1 MGVRFYGDP
10 PTHLTFSSLESL
22 GLPHVSTTR
31 YCPDIAP
38 PSEPVMP
45 FGETAQALFRHHGL
59 DLSRTAYLRQVHGRG
74 VQEVRRGSGGFS
86 GVGDI
91 LLTETPDLSLSIFT
105 ADCLAIALFDPA
117 TPRLALAHVGWRGVV
132 EGAAIAAVGALTR
145 EGTNPS
151 DLWVAIS
158 PSIGPCCYEVDRPVV
173 DPLRLAFPRDS
184 DRWVTPR
191 GEGRWM
197 LDLWSAA
204 HDQLRSQ
211 GCRPERIENPR
222 LCTACRTD
230 QFFSYRKEGSRG
242 RQVTV
247 AAIPTRRG

>member
-1 MGVRFYGDP
+1 MAVRFHGEP

-22 GLPHVSTTR
+22 GLPHISTTR

-45 FGETAQALFRHHGL
+45 FGETAQALFRGRGL
-59 DLSRTAYLRQVHGRG
+59 DLSRTAYLRQVHGRAIQKVG
-74 VQEVRRGSGGFS
+74 RGSGGFS

-91 LLTETPDLSLSIFT
+91 LLTETPHLPLSIFT
-105 ADCLAIALFDPA
+105 ADCLAIILFDPA
-117 TPRLALAHVGWRGVV
+117 TPRLALAHVGWRGLV
-132 EGAAIAAVGALTR
+132 EGAAIAAVEALSR
-145 EGTNPS
+145 EGTDPGEIR
-151 DLWVAIS
+151 VAIS
-158 PSIGPCCYEVDRPVV
+158 PSIGPCCYEVDLPVV

-191 GEGRWM
+191 GEGKWM
-197 LDLWSAA
+197 LDLWSAV
-204 HDQLRSQ
+204 HDQLTSQ
-211 GCRPERIENPR
+211 GCRPERIENLR

-230 QFFSYRKEGSRG
+230 QFFSYRKEGSQG

-247 AAIPTRRG
+247 AALPPRR